1 MAVLRGFIAGRDSCP
16 LQLAIFAELVSP
28 AMVPQPDGSNCKV
41 MPNMYRSILG
51 QFLGPGGDRIMLRVV
66 AVNSYY
72 FHLIVPLKKLPQVD
86 FDSAVN
92 QFADKRKGVVRLSP
106 GLSKVTIHTSPQDGI
121 RSIIPQLRAYREQY
135 SKFFAKKRS
144 SQ

>member
-1 MAVLRGFIAGRDSCP
+1 M
-16 LQLAIFAELVSP
+16 QLVIFAELTSP
-28 AMVPQPDGSNCKV
+28 TMVPQSDGSICKV

-51 QFLGPGGDRIMLRVV
+51 QFLSPGGDRILLRVV

-72 FHLIVPLKKLPQVD
+72 FHLIVPLKDLPQAD

-92 QFADKRKGVVRLSP
+92 QFSEKLKGIVRLSP
-106 GLSKVTIHTSPQDGI
+106 GLGEVTIHTSPQDGI
-121 RSIIPQLRAYREQY
+121 RSMIPQMRKHREQY
-135 SKFFAKKRS
+135 RKFFAKKRS